1 MRTRFTFWFW
11 SLASG
16 VACALALLPGCNS
29 SSSSSAVTPAGLWS
43 CFDTGS
49 GVSCLR
55 QSALATGD
63 VDVNGDGV
71 PDHFLCADDDD
82 DNHDRGRDQDLSGHA
97 VSGNDGD
104 HDGVDDTLDCDA
116 RAACRDLSDDDNA
129 DRHEAAEDE
138 ADGGHRSGDSQG
150 GNAGNGGKGGN
161 GGNGGLAHDADG
173 DDHGN
178 EMHPAGA
185 CAPPAT

>member
-1 MRTRFTFWFW
+1 MRTRFASCLW
-11 SLASG
+11 SLAAG
-16 VACALALLPGCNS
+16 VVGCALALLPGCNS
-29 SSSSSAVTPAGLWS
+29 SSSAVAPAGLWS

-49 GVSCLR
+49 GVSCLG

-63 VDVNGDGV
+63 ADVNGDGV

-82 DNHDRGRDQDLSGHA
+82 DGHDRGRDQDRSGHA

-116 RAACRDLSDDDNA
+116 RAACRDLSDDDNP
-129 DRHEAAEDE
+129 DRHEDAEVE
-138 ADGGHRSGDSQG
+138 ADGGHRGGDSRG
-150 GNAGNGGKGGN
+150 GSAGNGGSP
-161 GGNGGLAHDADG
+161 HDAD

-185 CAPPAT
+185 CTPPAT

>member
-1 MRTRFTFWFW
+1 MRTRPTYWLW
-11 SLASG
+11 SLPAAVG
-16 VACALALLPGCNS
+16 CALVLLPGCNS
-29 SSSSSAVTPAGLWS
+29 SSSPVTPAGLWS

-55 QSALATGD
+55 QSALATSD
-63 VDVNGDGV
+63 ADVNGDGL

-82 DNHDRGRDQDLSGHA
+82 DNHDRGRDQDQSGHA

-116 RAACRDLSDDDNA
+116 RAACRDLSDDDNP
-129 DRHEAAEDE
+129 DRHEEVEEE
-138 ADGGHRSGDSQG
+138 ADGGHRGGDSQG
-150 GNAGNGGKGGN
+150 GKAGNGGSP
-161 GGNGGLAHDADG
+161 HDADG

-178 EMHPAGA
+178 ETHPAGA
-185 CAPPAT
+185 CAPPAP